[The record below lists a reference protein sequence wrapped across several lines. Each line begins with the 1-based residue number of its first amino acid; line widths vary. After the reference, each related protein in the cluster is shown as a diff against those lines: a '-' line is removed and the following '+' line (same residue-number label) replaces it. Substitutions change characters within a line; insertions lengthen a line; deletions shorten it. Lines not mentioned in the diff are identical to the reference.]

1 MHAIHSL
8 IVDLTLITIYAGITT
23 LLCKKF
29 KQPIVL
35 GYVLAGIFAGP
46 YFDLLPTVR
55 DKEDLTL
62 WADIGV
68 IFLLFGLGLEFSFKK
83 MLNVGKAAMITANAN
98 IIFMLFIGYNTGLM
112 LGWSTMDS
120 FFLGSMISMSSTTII
135 IKAFDDLNIK
145 KQKFTDLVFGVL
157 IVEDLVGILL
167 LVLLPTIALGKTIDG
182 IELGLSTLKLV
193 FFLMFHYRNLSGS
206 DVSGKNPK
214 VLNRR
219 NASPHH
225 RKPLLRYGSAGNVL
239 RLFLRTW
246 SIHHGVYSRRNGT
259 HRQNRKEPPAAQRF
273 FWRSIFRFC
282 RHDG

>member
-145 KQKFTDLVFGVL
+145 KTKIYRPCFRSFDCRRPRRHLAAGTA
-157 IVEDLVGILL
+157 
-167 LVLLPTIALGKTIDG
+167 P
-182 IELGLSTLKLV
+182 
-193 FFLMFHYRNLSGS
+193 HYRIG
-206 DVSGKNPK
+206 
-214 VLNRR
+214 
-219 NASPHH
+219 
-225 RKPLLRYGSAGNVL
+225 
-239 RLFLRTW
+239 
-246 SIHHGVYSRRNGT
+246 
-259 HRQNRKEPPAAQRF
+259 QN
-273 FWRSIFRFC
+273 
-282 RHDG
+282 D

>member
-83 MLNVGKAAMITANAN
+83 MLNVGKPPMPTSFLCCSSAITP
-98 IIFMLFIGYNTGLM
+98 
-112 LGWSTMDS
+112 
-120 FFLGSMISMSSTTII
+120 
-135 IKAFDDLNIK
+135 DLC
-145 KQKFTDLVFGVL
+145 
-157 IVEDLVGILL
+157 
-167 LVLLPTIALGKTIDG
+167 
-182 IELGLSTLKLV
+182 
-193 FFLMFHYRNLSGS
+193 
-206 DVSGKNPK
+206 
-214 VLNRR
+214 
-219 NASPHH
+219 
-225 RKPLLRYGSAGNVL
+225 SAGQPWTAFSSV
-239 RLFLRTW
+239 
-246 SIHHGVYSRRNGT
+246 
-259 HRQNRKEPPAAQRF
+259 P
-273 FWRSIFRFC
+273 
-282 RHDG
+282 

>member
-167 LVLLPTIALGKTIDG
+167 LVLL
-182 IELGLSTLKLV
+182 
-193 FFLMFHYRNLSGS
+193 RNLSGS

-214 VLNRR
+214 ILNRR